1 MSSSSSFFFRLP
13 AAPLT
18 GDDVGVTFSFLT
30 LFRDGVADARLAL
43 AGLTSDFFSFFTT
56 TVAATTGFVLLDFR
70 CAAAAA

>member
-56 TVAATTGFVLLDFR
+56 TAAAAGVVLLDFR

>member
-13 AAPLT
+13 PAPFT

-30 LFRDGVADARLAL
+30 LFRDGVADARFAL

-56 TVAATTGFVLLDFR
+56 TTGMVLLDFR